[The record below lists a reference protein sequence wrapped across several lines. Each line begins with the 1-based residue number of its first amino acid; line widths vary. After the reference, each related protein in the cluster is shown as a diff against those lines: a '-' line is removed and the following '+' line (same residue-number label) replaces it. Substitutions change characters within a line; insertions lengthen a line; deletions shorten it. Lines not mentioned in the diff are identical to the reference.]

1 MRKHSS
7 LDCHWMN
14 CIEIHIRGSVLFEM
28 NRLCRSVTACE
39 ITLRWRQFWRPRS
52 LIIRFTEHAPG
63 KRYDQR
69 SLSTTCYDT
78 YTRTSSHYGTKKS
91 MEEVFFG
98 RLDKKRL
105 RLTAI
110 DENERGSGE
119 GRRAHG
125 GKHRNDLEKYLP
137 RGKKKACSSFLI
149 LYTQHCWIW
158 ENRRRRA

>member
-98 RLDKKRL
+98 RLDKKKV
-105 RLTAI
+105 AI
-110 DENERGSGE
+110 DGDRWKRKRKWWGQAGARWKTQEWSREISTSREEKSMLVVFNFV
-119 GRRAHG
+119 HTTLLDL
-125 GKHRNDLEKYLP
+125 GK
-137 RGKKKACSSFLI
+137 
-149 LYTQHCWIW
+149 
-158 ENRRRRA
+158 

>member
-69 SLSTTCYDT
+69 SLSTTCYGHLHTHVKPLRDQKKDGRGFLWKT
-78 YTRTSSHYGTKKS
+78 GQKKVAIDGDRWKRKRKWWGQAGARWKTQEWSREISTSREEKS
-91 MEEVFFG
+91 MLVVFNFVHTTL
-98 RLDKKRL
+98 LDL
-105 RLTAI
+105 
-110 DENERGSGE
+110 
-119 GRRAHG
+119 
-125 GKHRNDLEKYLP
+125 GK
-137 RGKKKACSSFLI
+137 
-149 LYTQHCWIW
+149 
-158 ENRRRRA
+158 